1 MELSRNSLEVSRQK
15 TSYVIDLTSDVADAP
30 DADFPI
36 DWRLSERGRVVVD
49 QAVAAKVAVM
59 LR

>member
-49 QAVAAKVAVM
+49 QAVGAKVAVM